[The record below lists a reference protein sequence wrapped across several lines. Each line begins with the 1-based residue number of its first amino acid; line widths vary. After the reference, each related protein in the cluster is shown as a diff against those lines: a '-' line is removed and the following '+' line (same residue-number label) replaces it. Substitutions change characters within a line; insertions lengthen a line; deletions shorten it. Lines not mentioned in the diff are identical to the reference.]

1 MHVAESAIGSKTLGT
16 RGKHY
21 GETNWG
27 EKLLRYIEEANWE
40 NILGIRNWG
49 DKAIRYIEETNWENN
64 LGHIIGEINCENKWE
79 R

>member
-1 MHVAESAIGSKTLGT
+1 M
-16 RGKHY
+16 
-21 GETNWG
+21 
-27 EKLLRYIEEANWE
+27 LRHIEEANWE